1 MQQNV
6 TDRLKRLIFDRLDF
20 REPPNFTDATPL
32 FNGGLGMDS
41 FAAVELVSLIEAEF
55 GIQFDIADLSAE
67 NFHDLAALARVIE
80 RYPLPS

>member
-1 MQQNV
+1 
-6 TDRLKRLIFDRLDF
+6 
-20 REPPNFTDATPL
+20 
-32 FNGGLGMDS
+32 MDS

-67 NFHDLAALARVIE
+67 NFHDVAALARVIE